1 MPPYWQNLLRGL
13 LVLVFY
19 GFALWRIVRTNRGNK
34 VIECAS
40 IAILLVFVSGILSK
54 LNAPDWLLG
63 SLGVLLL
70 LMCFLTVGLYILKG
84 YRFLKQR
91 IWKSN

>member
-1 MPPYWQNLLRGL
+1 MLG
-13 LVLVFY
+13 FY
-19 GFALWRIVRTNRGNK
+19 AFALWIIVRTNQGNK

-40 IAILLVFVSGILSK
+40 IAILLVFVFGILSK
-54 LNAPDWLLG
+54 LNAPDWLLE
-63 SLGVLLL
+63 SLGGLLL

-91 IWKSN
+91 RSTSI

>member
-1 MPPYWQNLLRGL
+1 MSFHWQTLLHGL
-13 LVLVFY
+13 IVLGFY
-19 GFALWRIVRTNRGNK
+19 AFALWRIVRTNQGNK
-34 VIECAS
+34 VIDCAS
-40 IAILLVFVSGILSK
+40 IAILLVFVFGILSK
-54 LNAPDWLLG
+54 LNAPDWLLE

-91 IWKSN
+91 PWKSN